1 MIMARVPGA
10 RFTTEKTER
19 DLSRRDLMQRA
30 AWVLAATSLP
40 SGANLSAE
48 DISPAMLKLS
58 AYMSDA
64 SNGELPE
71 KVLEETK
78 HHILD
83 TFAAMISGSELPPR
97 LMALKFARS
106 YGGPGACTVVAS

>member
-1 MIMARVPGA
+1 MGRG
-10 RFTTEKTER
+10 R
-19 DLSRRDLMQRA
+19 DAQTAGRKIESKLSRRDLMQRA
-30 AWVLAATSLP
+30 AWTLAATALP

-58 AYMSDA
+58 AYMSEA
-64 SNGELPE
+64 RNGELPE
-71 KVLEETK
+71 NVLEETK

-83 TFAAMISGSELPPR
+83 TFAAMISGSELPPG

-106 YGGPGACTVVAS
+106 YGGPGACTVVA